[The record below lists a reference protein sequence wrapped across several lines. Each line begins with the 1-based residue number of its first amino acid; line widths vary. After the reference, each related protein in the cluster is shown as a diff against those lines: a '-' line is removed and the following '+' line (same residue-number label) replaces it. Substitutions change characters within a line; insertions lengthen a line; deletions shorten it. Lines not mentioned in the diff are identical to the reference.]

1 MKKPQQQRKPLLKAQ
16 TSPQLSSDTICAI
29 STPIGEGG
37 IGIIRVSGPQS
48 VAIVDQLFRR
58 CPSGS
63 LHHVATHTVHYGQ
76 IMESLTGE
84 GVDEV
89 LVTVMRAPRTY
100 TREDIV
106 EIHGHGGPVLLH
118 RILGL
123 LIEQGARLAEPGEFT
138 KRAFLSGRID
148 LTQAEAV
155 MDLIQAKTE
164 ASGRA
169 ALNRL
174 KGALGREIQ
183 DLRDRLSFLLAY
195 IEAAIDFSE
204 EDLELLPQSKAI
216 ELVQDGL
223 ARVQRLLD
231 TAEEGRILRDGLAT
245 VIVGRPNVGKAS
257 LLNSR
262 LKQDRAIVTPI
273 PGTTR
278 DLLEEYLNIKGI
290 PLRIMDTAGLR
301 PSSDPIEQEG
311 MRRTEAAMAEADL
324 LLVMIDASQGLVK
337 EEEDRIQMHQKDK
350 RIIVVINKV
359 DLAPQTSGEI
369 REKIEKIAPAV
380 VISATQGLGL
390 EILKETIKALALS
403 ARGEGGVG
411 SHALHGM
418 GEGALVAHVR
428 HKAALMATKTHLEEA
443 LESIKA
449 GMQEEILA
457 LEIRGALDRLGE
469 IIGATTTEE
478 ILDRIFQSFCIGK

>member
-1 MKKPQQQRKPLLKAQ
+1 MKKLQQQLKPLLSPKA
-16 TSPQLSSDTICAI
+16 PKKFSSETICAI
-29 STPIGEGG
+29 STPIGAGG
-37 IGIIRVSGPQS
+37 IGIIRLSGPQS
-48 VAIVDQLFRR
+48 VEIGDRLFRR
-58 CPSGS
+58 CPSGP
-63 LHHVATHTVHYGQ
+63 LHRVATHTVHYGH
-76 IMESLTGE
+76 IIEPRTGE
-84 GVDEV
+84 VVDEA

-106 EIHGHGGPVLLH
+106 EINAHGGGLLLH

-123 LIEQGARLAEPGEFT
+123 LMGQGARMAEPGEFT

-155 MDLIQAKTE
+155 MDLISAKTE
-164 ASGRA
+164 AGGRA

-183 DLRDRLSFLLAY
+183 EVRDRLSFLLAY

-204 EDLELLPQSKAI
+204 EDLELLTPSRAI
-216 ELVQDGL
+216 ELIQEGL

-245 VIVGRPNVGKAS
+245 VIIGRPNVGKSS
-257 LLNSR
+257 LLNCL
-262 LKQDRAIVTPI
+262 LKQDRAIVTPF

-290 PLRIMDTAGLR
+290 PLRIIDTAGLR
-301 PSSDPIEQEG
+301 PSLDPIEQEG

-324 LLVMIDASQGLVK
+324 LLVMIDAGQGLF
-337 EEEDRIQMHQKDK
+337 EEEEGLLRKYQENKK
-350 RIIVVINKV
+350 VLAVINKI
-359 DLAPQTSGEI
+359 DLAPMASEAI
-369 REKIEKIAPAV
+369 RQKIEGTMPAV
-380 VISATQGLGL
+380 AISATQGLGL
-390 EILKETIKALALS
+390 EELREAILGLS
-403 ARGEGGVG
+403 LSVRGGVG

-428 HKAALMATKTHLEEA
+428 HKSALMATKAHLEQA

-449 GMQEEILA
+449 GMPEEITA
-457 LEIRGALDRLGE
+457 LEIRDALHRLGE

>member
-1 MKKPQQQRKPLLKAQ
+1 MKKPQQQLKPLLRPKAPP
-16 TSPQLSSDTICAI
+16 TLSSETICAI

-37 IGIIRVSGPQS
+37 IGIIRLSGPKS
-48 VAIVDQLFRR
+48 IAIVDRLFRR
-58 CPSGS
+58 RPSGP
-63 LHHVATHTVHYGQ
+63 LHHVATHTVHYGRL
-76 IMESLTGE
+76 MEPLTGE
-84 GVDEV
+84 VVDEV

-106 EIHGHGGPVLLH
+106 EINAHGGPLLLR

-123 LIEQGARLAEPGEFT
+123 LTDQGARMAEPGEFT
-138 KRAFLSGRID
+138 QRAFLSGRID

-155 MDLIQAKTE
+155 MDLISAKTE

-174 KGALGREIQ
+174 QGALGREIQ
-183 DLRDRLSFLLAY
+183 EVRDRLSFLLAY

-204 EDLELLPQSKAI
+204 EDLELLPPSRAI
-216 ELVQDGL
+216 ELIQEGL

-245 VIVGRPNVGKAS
+245 VIVGRPNVGKSS
-257 LLNSR
+257 LLNCL
-262 LKQDRAIVTPI
+262 LKQDRAIVTPL

-290 PLRIMDTAGLR
+290 PLRLIDTAGLR
-301 PSSDPIEQEG
+301 LSFDPIEQEG

-324 LLVMIDASQGLVK
+324 LLVLIDASQGLFEQ
-337 EEEDRIQMHQKDK
+337 EESLLRKYSENKK
-350 RIIVVINKV
+350 VLAVINKI
-359 DLAPQTSGEI
+359 DLAPTASEAI
-369 REKIEKIAPAV
+369 RQKIEGTNPTAA
-380 VISATQGLGL
+380 ISATQGLGL
-390 EILKETIKALALS
+390 EELKEAIVALS
-403 ARGEGGVG
+403 LSTRGGVG
-411 SHALHGM
+411 SHAVYGM
-418 GEGALVAHVR
+418 GEEALVAHVR
-428 HKAALMATKTHLEEA
+428 HKSALIATQTHLEQA
-443 LESIKA
+443 LESVKA
-449 GMQEEILA
+449 GMPEEIIA
-457 LEIRGALDRLGE
+457 LEIRDALDRLGE

>member
-1 MKKPQQQRKPLLKAQ
+1 MKKPQQQLKPLLRPKASQ
-16 TSPQLSSDTICAI
+16 KFSSETICAI

-37 IGIIRVSGPQS
+37 IGIIRLSGPKS
-48 VAIVDQLFRR
+48 IAIGDRLFRR
-58 CPSGS
+58 CPSGP
-63 LHHVATHTVHYGQ
+63 LHRVATHTVHYGH
-76 IMESLTGE
+76 IIEPLTGE
-84 GVDEV
+84 VVDEV

-106 EIHGHGGPVLLH
+106 EINAHGGPLLLH

-123 LIEQGARLAEPGEFT
+123 LMDQGARMAEPGEFT

-155 MDLIQAKTE
+155 MDLISAKTE

-183 DLRDRLSFLLAY
+183 EVRDRLSFLLAY

-204 EDLELLPQSKAI
+204 EDLELLPPSRAI
-216 ELVQDGL
+216 ELIQESK

-245 VIVGRPNVGKAS
+245 VIIGRPNVGKSS
-257 LLNSR
+257 LLNCL
-262 LKQDRAIVTPI
+262 LKQDRAIVTPL

-290 PLRIMDTAGLR
+290 PLRIIDTAGLR
-301 PSSDPIEQEG
+301 PSFDPIEQEG

-324 LLVMIDASQGLVK
+324 LLVMIDASQGLFEQ
-337 EEEDRIQMHQKDK
+337 EEGLLRKYQGNKK
-350 RIIVVINKV
+350 VLAVINKI
-359 DLAPQTSGEI
+359 DLAPMASEAI
-369 REKIEKIAPAV
+369 RQKIEGAIPTVA
-380 VISATQGLGL
+380 ISATQGLGL
-390 EILKETIKALALS
+390 EELKEAIFVLSLS
-403 ARGEGGVG
+403 ARGGVG
-411 SHALHGM
+411 SHAVHGM

-428 HKAALMATKTHLEEA
+428 HKSALIATKTHLEQA
-443 LESIKA
+443 LESVKA
-449 GMQEEILA
+449 GMPEEIIA
-457 LEIRGALDRLGE
+457 LEIRDALDRLGE

-478 ILDRIFQSFCIGK
+478 ILDRIFESFCIGK